1 MKTSL
6 RLLIISIIILI
17 SGNTNAQFFVE
28 KQKYVTFQIRGGM
41 NLSNVSAWKN
51 EYGFK
56 SGKVRFGYNFGGIAD
71 ITLGN
76 DVYLQ
81 TGLSFTTKGAKVNR
95 LSTTMGNME
104 AKMEAM
110 YIQLPIYFTYKFNFP
125 NNTHFGFAMGPYV
138 AYGVAG
144 KTTLTTLDGTPES
157 NKGNTFAGDRL
168 WNRPDV
174 GLGIELQAELS
185 RFVFIIGSDTGFT
198 RIWKREMLNDNL
210 KVRNNS
216 VYLSL
221 GVKI

>member
-1 MKTSL
+1 MKISL
-6 RLLIISIIILI
+6 KILAIAVILLI
-17 SGNTNAQFFVE
+17 SGNMKAQFFVE
-28 KQKYVTFQIRGGM
+28 KEKSVTFQIRGGM
-41 NLSNVSAWKN
+41 NLTNVSAWKN
-51 EYGFK
+51 DYGFK
-56 SGKVRFGYNFGGIAD
+56 SGKVRIGYNFGAIAD

-81 TGLSFTTKGAKVNR
+81 TGLSFTTKGAKVKN
-95 LSTTMGNME
+95 LSTTDGNME

-110 YIQLPIYFTYKFNFP
+110 YIQLPVYFAYKFHFP
-125 NNTHFGFAMGPYV
+125 GNSNLGFAMGPYV

-144 KTTLTTLDGTPES
+144 KTTLTSISNMES
-157 NKGNTFAGDRL
+157 NKNNSFGNEGL

-174 GLGIELQAELS
+174 GLGIELQAELP

-198 RIWKREMLNDNL
+198 KIWKRDRLNNDL

-216 VYLSL
+216 VYFSI